1 MISFNM
7 LTSNDGL
14 LNCNISIFTIQYLV
28 FNALKGHYNNIEF
41 ILMKTLSK

>member
-1 MISFNM
+1 M

-28 FNALKGHYNNIEF
+28 FNALNNNNNYNNIEF